1 MSPERH
7 SPAHRAPEKGAR
19 TVIDGS
25 AALLERV
32 RHTLDDQATLS
43 RSEQARLRHARR
55 EALTAPRQPVPSRW
69 FPAGGLALAASLML
83 TVAVWFALEPGAGH
97 EPIPVALAE
106 MEDMDWLMES
116 DDPFWA
122 ADLDD
127 LAFVLWAMEE
137 GR

>member
-7 SPAHRAPEKGAR
+7 SPAHRAPEKNSRA
-19 TVIDGS
+19 VVDDS

-32 RHTLDDQATLS
+32 RHTLDDQATLTG
-43 RSEQARLRHARR
+43 SEQARLRHARR
-55 EALTAPRQPVPSRW
+55 QALSSSRHPVPSRW

-83 TVAVWFALEPGAGH
+83 TVAVWFALEPDRGH
-97 EPIPVALAE
+97 EPLPLALAE
-106 MEDMDWLMES
+106 MEDVEWLMES
-116 DDPFWA
+116 EDPFWV

-127 LAFVLWAMEE
+127 PAFVLWAMEE

>member
-1 MSPERH
+1 MSPEPH
-7 SPAHRAPEKGAR
+7 SPVNRAPANEPREA
-19 TVIDGS
+19 TDDS
-25 AALLERV
+25 AALLKRV

-43 RSEQARLRHARR
+43 PFEQARLRHARR
-55 EALTAPRQPVPSRW
+55 EALATPRSPAPSRW

-83 TVAVWFALEPGAGH
+83 TVAVWFALEPGTGY
-97 EPIPVALAE
+97 EPLPVALAE
-106 MEDMDWLMES
+106 VEDLDWLMES

-127 LAFVLWAMEE
+127 PAFVLWAMEE

>member
-7 SPAHRAPEKGAR
+7 SPANPAPDNDSREG
-19 TVIDGS
+19 VDDS

-32 RHTLDDQATLS
+32 RHTLDAQTTLT
-43 RSEQARLRHARR
+43 RSEQSRLRHARR
-55 EALTAPRQPVPSRW
+55 EALAATRSPAPSRW

-83 TVAVWFALEPGAGH
+83 TVAVWFALEPGTGH
-97 EPIPVALAE
+97 EPMPVALAQ

-116 DDPFWA
+116 DDPFWV

-127 LAFVLWAMEE
+127 PAFVLWAMEE
-137 GR
+137 GQ